1 MLMPQA
7 TAKTAALSF
16 RPGRAPRSSPELTKG
31 SSRRRI
37 SRSRVPRDAGAPD
50 RRHIAGCPVAGLYRL
65 GFAFGGGAAAAN
77 GDRPGRIAERETVLR
92 NRASLL
98 LARSGAVVPDQAA
111 AAGSTLC
118 RAGVGKSAVQ
128 SARAG
133 VSAER
138 AMVAQRDHR
147 RARRGAAERGDR
159 RVLGAAGARYAGAV
173 QFRRYQ
179 SRSAAEGLP
188 ERRREFRVRLAEL
201 VQRLDA
207 LAVRRQAGRRTRISS
222 SAKPSRR
229 RAARSCSA
237 TN

>member
-1 MLMPQA
+1 MLARLTGGISPV
-7 TAKTAALSF
+7 ALSLAYIDWASHLAA
-16 RPGRAPRSSPELTKG
+16 APQRQME
-31 SSRRRI
+31 I
-37 SRSRVPRDAGAPD
+37 
-50 RRHIAGCPVAGLYRL
+50 VAGRL
-65 GFAFGGGAAAAN
+65 
-77 GDRPGRIAERETVLR
+77 AEREQVLR
-92 NRASLL
+92 SRASLFFS
-98 LARSGAVVPDQAA
+98 RPGAVVPDQAA
-111 AAGSTLC
+111 AAGSTFC

-128 SARAG
+128 FARAG

-138 AMVAQRDHR
+138 AMVARGDHR

-173 QFRRYQ
+173 QFRRDQ
-179 SRSAAEGLP
+179 SRSIAEGLP

-207 LAVRRQAGRRTRISS
+207 LAVRRQAGRATRISS

-229 RAARSCSA
+229 HAARSCSA